1 MYIETTPLVFYL
13 EVIQLQYYVLNVIL
27 GSDFF
32 FKVIFVTCMIS
43 INNDFIVTFGS
54 SMMKTLVLKALDQIG
69 SEKSVCGVCYPL
81 FPVLS
86 LLAST
91 LPGLDLGYGGAIS
104 GILPK
109 G

>member
-1 MYIETTPLVFYL
+1 
-13 EVIQLQYYVLNVIL
+13 
-27 GSDFF
+27 
-32 FKVIFVTCMIS
+32 MIS

-54 SMMKTLVLKALDQIG
+54 SMMKTLILKASHRIG
-69 SEKSVCGVCYPL
+69 SENSVCGVCYPL

-86 LLAST
+86 LLTSK
-91 LPGLDLGYGGAIS
+91 LPGLGLGYGGAIS